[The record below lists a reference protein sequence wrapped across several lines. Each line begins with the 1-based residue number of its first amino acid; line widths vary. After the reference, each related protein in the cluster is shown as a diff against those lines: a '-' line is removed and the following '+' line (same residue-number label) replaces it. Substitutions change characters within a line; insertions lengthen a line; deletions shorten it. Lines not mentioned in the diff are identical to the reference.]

1 MSPVARPDSL
11 NTALARFRPKPDLA
25 GDVAHGTHAPMDHTR
40 TISVLLSGSNFDP
53 ALLPAKLSGE
63 VTQSRTKGQVL
74 PSGQQAREGS
84 VVLRVQ
90 SFAEAV
96 EVVSDVRARLSEM
109 LEEATIHLDYEYNGQ
124 CNLEFSAAELAA
136 LSKENLALTL
146 TCWKSEPV

>member
-1 MSPVARPDSL
+1 
-11 NTALARFRPKPDLA
+11 
-25 GDVAHGTHAPMDHTR
+25 MDHTR

-63 VTQSRTKGQVL
+63 VTQSRTKGQLL

-96 EVVSDVRARLSEM
+96 EVVSDVRARLAEM
-109 LEEATIHLDYEYNGQ
+109 LEEATVHLDYEYNGQ

-136 LSKENLALTL
+136 LSKEHLAFTL